1 MRRQKMSKRNSRKV
15 FHRTVGAVHKKNLIG
30 GHFMR
35 GGIRL

>member
-1 MRRQKMSKRNSRKV
+1 MRRHKMSKRSSRKS
-15 FHRTVGAVHKKNLIG
+15 FHRTVGSVHRKNLIG